1 VEQSLSLAI
10 MTKLQTPFDET
21 CPGAIDSSMKEDCE
35 EDYDDSMCISDIIGD
50 GMSQPHWQHNE
61 RRISVQ
67 LKSSSHSLSLLR
79 ELGSIHMDEK
89 EEEVLMMSL
98 PRESSIQRL
107 KRDLVRSMSSYE
119 VIANDENNNVLL
131 ADKMVRDDNLSIP
144 SIIAAVVVIA
154 LLYAIVTRPVVTF
167 LVLSSVFIVVR
178 QYIVRKY
185 DAEAAKTRKLM
196 KEKRV

>member
-1 VEQSLSLAI
+1 MEQSLSLAI

-50 GMSQPHWQHNE
+50 GMNQPHWQHNE

-67 LKSSSHSLSLLR
+67 LKSSSHSVSLLR

-119 VIANDENNNVLL
+119 VIANDENNVFL

-144 SIIAAVVVIA
+144 SIIAAAVAIA